1 MVFNTA
7 AEACSVTADAGQGSA
22 HGPRIHTAVPLGAS
36 PKAVA
41 HPSEFGSDSDDDE
54 SSGVSALGHAG

>member
-1 MVFNTA
+1 M
-7 AEACSVTADAGQGSA
+7 
-22 HGPRIHTAVPLGAS
+22 PLGAS

-54 SSGVSALGHAG
+54 ASGVTALRHAG